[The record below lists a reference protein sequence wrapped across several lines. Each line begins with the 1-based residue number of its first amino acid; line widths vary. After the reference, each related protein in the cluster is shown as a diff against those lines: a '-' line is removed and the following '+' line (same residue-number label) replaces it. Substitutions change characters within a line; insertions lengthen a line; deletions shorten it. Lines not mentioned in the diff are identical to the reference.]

1 MSVLLTLSRSI
12 FHCIKPAFT
21 CLRSVIE
28 THISFIYFLPMRLK
42 HSKAQFAIQ
51 ENSMWKSK

>member
-1 MSVLLTLSRSI
+1 MSLLLTLSRSI
-12 FHCIKPAFT
+12 FPGIKPA
-21 CLRSVIE
+21 
-28 THISFIYFLPMRLK
+28 LPVRLK